1 MHFPRYTDFQVCV
14 DWGQRLYSKRA
25 LDRVPKINLYGH
37 VWTSG
42 TVAIRLIEAVKSQ
55 KMTGLVCMRH
65 LSMAVNLKSSASVK
79 TGLWTLD

>member
-42 TVAIRLIEAVKSQ
+42 TVAIRLYTPAPFLEIF
-55 KMTGLVCMRH
+55 GNLVLLVVGCVHMHVVWHARCVTCR
-65 LSMAVNLKSSASVK
+65 LCA
-79 TGLWTLD
+79 

>member
-42 TVAIRLIEAVKSQ
+42 TVAIRLYTKIYD
-55 KMTGLVCMRH
+55 VCRR
-65 LSMAVNLKSSASVK
+65 LREKRRFNLIYAARAR
-79 TGLWTLD
+79 